1 MESPQLPNTPQ
12 PSSVKA
18 PCARHLVL
26 FYFVFLAQ
34 RLQSMVRIH
43 ACVTQCDTN
52 PKPELGFRPKPYPA
66 SRHSAWL

>member
-26 FYFVFLAQ
+26 FYIVFLAK
-34 RLQSMVRIH
+34 RS
-43 ACVTQCDTN
+43 
-52 PKPELGFRPKPYPA
+52 PKSVPWSTFV
-66 SRHSAWL
+66 